1 MRFDATAVVLREWHG
16 GDGAVLLRGI
26 SGVGKSDLALGLV
39 DRGAVLVSDDQTLLS
54 VAGGRLVA
62 APPAAIAGR
71 LEARGLGIVDL
82 PHRVGVPVALLA
94 DLRPS
99 VEIERLPEAA
109 EEVLSGVAIRRVDLD
124 PAQLSAPETLRLAL
138 TIRKRVV

>member
-1 MRFDATAVVLREWHG
+1 MIRRPPRSTRTD
-16 GDGAVLLRGI
+16 
-26 SGVGKSDLALGLV
+26 
-39 DRGAVLVSDDQTLLS
+39 TLFPYTTLFRS
-54 VAGGRLVA
+54 LVA

-94 DLRPS
+94 DLRPA

-109 EEVLSGVAIRRVDLD
+109 EEVLSGVAIRRIDLD
-124 PAQLSAPETLRLAL
+124 PAQLSAPEQQIGRAQC
-138 TIRKRVV
+138 RERVCKYV